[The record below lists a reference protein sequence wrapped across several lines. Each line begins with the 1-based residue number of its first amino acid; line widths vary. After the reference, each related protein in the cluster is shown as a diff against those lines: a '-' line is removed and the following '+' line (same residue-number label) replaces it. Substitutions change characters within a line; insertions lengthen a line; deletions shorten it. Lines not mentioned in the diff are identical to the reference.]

1 MMKAKPVKVDSAD
14 TTSVDV
20 DVVRR
25 VKAVTTEDWAL
36 ALLAVVLASK
46 VGHPAVPVLLVW
58 VEKDAR
64 KQREM
69 CLRAF

>member
-1 MMKAKPVKVDSAD
+1 MMKAKPVRVDSAD

-46 VGHPAVPVLLVW
+46 GGPSRCAGTASLGG
-58 VEKDAR
+58 KG
-64 KQREM
+64 
-69 CLRAF
+69 CS